1 MPAPVPPHILRQR
14 RIAALGIALVALLM
28 VVVLA
33 VFCRPGL
40 QDFFRWSIG
49 ALRDAGPLMFF
60 GSMVVLPAFGFP
72 LLPFSLAAGPVFG
85 PTLGVGT
92 TILCASLAV
101 TANVALSYALAS
113 RWLRPWML
121 RLFDR
126 LGYRLPDIPQSSAWQ
141 IVWLVRLLPGLPFW
155 VQSYLLGVARVPLV
169 PYLVVSTLLPSA
181 YIGATIAGGD
191 ALMAGHTKHAL
202 LALAALGLLA
212 AAVQLWR
219 KRHHARPE
227 TPCP

>member
-92 TILCASLAV
+92 TILCACLAV
-101 TANVALSYALAS
+101 AANVTLSYALAS
-113 RWLRPWML
+113 RWFRPLAL

-126 LGYRLPDIPQSSAWQ
+126 LGYRLPDIPQGSAWQ

-155 VQSYLLGVARVPLV
+155 VQSYLLGIARVPIM

-191 ALMAGHTKHAL
+191 ALMTGRTKHAL
-202 LALAALGLLA
+202 LALAALGLIA

-219 KRHHARPE
+219 KRHRSRPE